1 MISHSISLIFCA
13 IIQAFFIFVAT
24 GQNKSNDKTG
34 LIPDIPNPS
43 PDYYC
48 TWQTQQYYTN
58 DGGSGAQRANMV
70 ETNMFGK
77 EAYQSWTDF
86 YQNARADL
94 YFVMDDSWDIP
105 LTGDQA
111 GYFGSL
117 ILNSERFPSYAKA
130 GIANQDALKNLNT
143 TIKDKGWKGLGGWV
157 CAQEAPGFIN
167 GKSPEE
173 YWTERAKWANYSGF
187 AYWKV
192 DWGKKIY
199 DYNFRKMLTDI
210 AHQYAPNLTVENAQ
224 NDSVIP
230 VSDVFRTYDVPAI
243 LSIPMTM
250 KKLKNTLAPFTTG
263 NGYKGLICAEDE
275 VYIAAALGCTMGVM
289 RHPMAGNLPNGKPD
303 PSFPEIHRNI
313 KTKIDEVTRAVRWHR
328 IAPAF
333 GVNAAETYID
343 SVKLKDFWNIENM
356 SSEIE
361 SWWFESW
368 TGFKKIGNVI
378 SESGPARISRGI
390 PLPLVKPDEN
400 GDVPFVVAAKN
411 PGGAVSIATS
421 GRTRDRKYWIPYCDI
436 SINSDSATVF
446 GIFGYYKSLT
456 LNTTLDLT
464 NIKIKVQDLA
474 GKVVK
479 DITNRIIK
487 DAKKII
493 IPGKVITEIGTGE
506 QTPGDTSDPGL
517 VLIIYEGN
525 AL

>member
-1 MISHSISLIFCA
+1 MKRMYAALKAIFFFLSMLISFNLFSQEDMNES
-13 IIQAFFIFVAT
+13 
-24 GQNKSNDKTG
+24 G
-34 LIPDIPNPS
+34 LVPNSVNPS

-48 TWQTQQYYTN
+48 TWQTQKYYTN
-58 DGGSGAQRANMV
+58 AADPVVMRNNIIEANL
-70 ETNMFGK
+70 FGTLP
-77 EAYQSWTDF
+77 YQGWLNF
-86 YQNARADL
+86 YPKVRGDL
-94 YFVMDDSWDIP
+94 FIVMDDSWDIP
-105 LTGDQA
+105 LKGDGS

-117 ILNSERFPSYAKA
+117 VLNSERFPDYAKE
-130 GIANQDALKNLNT
+130 GVSNQEALKHLNNDV
-143 TIKDKGWKGLGGWV
+143 KSKGWKGLGGWV
-157 CAQEAPGFIN
+157 CAQEAPNFIN
-167 GKSPEE
+167 GKTRQE
-173 YWTERAKWANYSGF
+173 YWIERAKWADYAGL

-192 DWGKKIY
+192 DWGKQIY
-199 DYNFRKMLTDI
+199 DYSFRKLLTDI
-210 AHQYAPNLTVENAQ
+210 AHQYAPGLTVEQAQ
-224 NDSVIP
+224 IDTVIP

-250 KKLKNTLAPFTTG
+250 KKLKNTLPFTPE

-333 GVNAAETYID
+333 AVNAAETYID
-343 SVKLKDFWNIENM
+343 SVKLTDSWQLQNM
-356 SSEIE
+356 DEEIE
-361 SWWFESW
+361 SWWFEPW

-456 LNTTLDLT
+456 LNTTLNLINT
-464 NIKIKVQDLA
+464 KIKVQDLA

-479 DITNRIIK
+479 DITNRITK
-487 DAKKII
+487 DANRII

-517 VLIIYEGN
+517 VLVIYGTN

>member
-1 MISHSISLIFCA
+1 MKRMYDTFKA
-13 IIQAFFIFVAT
+13 IIICLLILNNF
-24 GQNKSNDKTG
+24 NG
-34 LIPDIPNPS
+34 LSQENTKWSGLVPNSVNPS

-48 TWQTQQYYTN
+48 TWQTQQYYTS

-70 ETNMFGK
+70 EANMFGK
-77 EAYQSWTDF
+77 MAYQSWTDF
-86 YQNARADL
+86 YPNARADL

-105 LTGDQA
+105 LISDQA

-117 ILNSERFPSYAKA
+117 ILNGERFPGYAKA
-130 GIANQDALKNLNT
+130 GISNQDALKNLNT
-143 TIKDKGWKGLGGWV
+143 DIKNKGWKGLGGWV

-167 GKSPEE
+167 GMSPQE

-199 DYNFRKMLTDI
+199 DYKFRKMLTDI

-250 KKLKNTLAPFTTG
+250 KKLKNTLTFTPEK
-263 NGYKGLICAEDE
+263 GYKGLICAEDE

-333 GVNAAETYID
+333 AVNAAETYID
-343 SVKLKDFWNIENM
+343 SVKLKDSWNIENM

-378 SESGPARISRGI
+378 SESGTARISRGI

-421 GRTRDRKYWIPYCDI
+421 GRTKDRKYWIPDCDI

-456 LNTTLDLT
+456 LNTSLDLT

-479 DITNRIIK
+479 DITNRITK
-487 DAKKII
+487 DAKRII
-493 IPGKVITEIGTGE
+493 IPGNVITEIGTGE
-506 QTPGDTSDPGL
+506 QTPGDTSEPGL
-517 VLIIYEGN
+517 VLVIFGSN

>member
-1 MISHSISLIFCA
+1 MNRYTISLIFCSV
-13 IIQAFFIFVAT
+13 IQTLFIFDAA

-34 LIPDIPNPS
+34 LIPNIPNPS

-58 DGGSGAQRANMV
+58 DGGSGAQRANIV

-77 EAYQSWTDF
+77 LAYQSWTDF
-86 YQNARADL
+86 YPNARADL

-117 ILNSERFPSYAKA
+117 ILNGERFPSYAKA
-130 GIANQDALKNLNT
+130 GISNQDALKNLNAT
-143 TIKDKGWKGLGGWV
+143 VKNKGWKGLGGWV

-167 GKSPEE
+167 GMSPQE
-173 YWTERAKWANYSGF
+173 YWAERAKWANYSGF

-250 KKLKNTLAPFTTG
+250 KKLKNTLAPFTAG
-263 NGYKGLICAEDE
+263 NGYKGLVCAEDE

-328 IAPAF
+328 VAPAF
-333 GVNAAETYID
+333 AENAAETYID
-343 SVKLKDFWNIENM
+343 SVKLKDSWNIENM

-378 SESGPARISRGI
+378 SESAPARISRGI

-400 GDVPFVVAAKN
+400 GDVPYVVAAKN
-411 PGGAVSIATS
+411 PNGAISVATL
-421 GRTRDRKYWIPYCDI
+421 GRTVNRKYWTPMCDVTI
-436 SINSDSATVF
+436 LSGKATTF
-446 GIFGYYKSLT
+446 GIFGTYRNIIINT
-456 LNTTLDLT
+456 DLNLSKVL
-464 NIKIKVQDLA
+464 IKAQDLA
-474 GKVVK
+474 GVQVK
-479 DITNRIIK
+479 DITSGV
-487 DAKKII
+487 KISKNKLT
-493 IPGKVITEIGTGE
+493 IPGYLITKTGTGAK
-506 QTPGDTSDPGL
+506 TTGDTSDPGL
-517 VLIIYEGN
+517 ILVITEVN
-525 AL
+525 